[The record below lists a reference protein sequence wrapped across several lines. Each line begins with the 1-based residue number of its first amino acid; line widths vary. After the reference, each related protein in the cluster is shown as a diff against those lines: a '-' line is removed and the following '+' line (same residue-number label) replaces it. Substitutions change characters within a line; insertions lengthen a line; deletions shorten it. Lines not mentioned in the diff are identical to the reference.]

1 MTTSPDP
8 PPPAWDSTGG
18 ASTEFDTAQN
28 DANSYG
34 YDSTNMAFKDSSGT
48 ANYLY
53 VGKSATSGQVAWFL
67 RSTSNSGNC
76 PQGKIPQLTFTVVQK
91 GTLDVQTMKIS
102 YNSHQYLLDLRT
114 DANGVQVAYANQVA

>member
-8 PPPAWDSTGG
+8 PPPAWDSSGG
-18 ASTEFDTAQN
+18 SSIEFNTAQS
-28 DANSYG
+28 DALSYG

-67 RSTSNSGNC
+67 RPTSNSGNC
-76 PQGKIPQLTFTVVQK
+76 PKGKIPQLTFTVIQK
-91 GTLDVQTMKIS
+91 GTLDVQKMTIA
-102 YNSHQYLLDLRT
+102 YNSHQYLLDLRM
-114 DANGVQVAYANQVA
+114 DSNAVRIAYPNQVV